1 MEVQSVC
8 EACGEPIVLV
18 GEAWDHIGSIKPRH
32 IATPRTFTIPKI
44 APSQRDTDFIRGF
57 AKPQPAGWEAR
68 MWDVESLER
77 LVNQVIDERSVR
89 TDFYF
94 VSDPSKLVSYG
105 YVREVITRTDAD
117 VERLAA
123 RVAKLDRPWWRRW
136 FR

>member
-1 MEVQSVC
+1 
-8 EACGEPIVLV
+8 
-18 GEAWDHIGSIKPRH
+18 
-32 IATPRTFTIPKI
+32 
-44 APSQRDTDFIRGF
+44 
-57 AKPQPAGWEAR
+57 